1 MLRELGMTDSSN
13 ERMLDR
19 DRALERV
26 GYFFEEGDKRKM
38 RECVEQANAI
48 MFHSKFSHC
57 ERAKHFLTCFNRD
70 TTMYT
75 LELMLVEASYDCQEP
90 TKAGLGEAIL
100 VVHSIIKRI
109 KPGKKF
115 PSCLLY
121 CMFRVI
127 GMISDEYLFN
137 NETSQEYVG
146 YFYEQL
152 DRGKMGECIA
162 KANSLEETKFVKPNC
177 ARAKSYLTCFNTPPI
192 YTLQLESAQ
201 SE

>member
-1 MLRELGMTDSSN
+1 
-13 ERMLDR
+13 
-19 DRALERV
+19 
-26 GYFFEEGDKRKM
+26 M
-38 RECVEQANAI
+38 RECVDQANAI
-48 MFHSKFSHC
+48 VLHSKFSHC
-57 ERAKHFLTCFNRD
+57 ERAKHFLTCFNRVDMSQLSTSLPVMLSSDLEVLFFKD

-177 ARAKSYLTCFNTPPI
+177 ARAKRYLTCFNTPPI